1 MLLIRW
7 LVRRKWPNL
16 LVNNWRSHSARLWVM
31 NEASKSD
38 SQKVYIL
45 RQADYNFAN
54 MFGELILFFQKKI
67 VRPYFL
73 LNQEGG
79 NLWRNGFTDDAYSRQ
94 SWQIEPRLTT
104 KQIGKNLIS
113 EEGLANLPAY
123 YIDSKWFSW
132 PFAIRFIVQ
141 LPPTRNTWQISG
153 LPWWHYLEMRQMDQI
168 RSVT

>member
-1 MLLIRW
+1 
-7 LVRRKWPNL
+7 
-16 LVNNWRSHSARLWVM
+16 M

-113 EEGLANLPAY
+113 EEGWRISLL
-123 YIDSKWFSW
+123 ITLIQSDSVDLLQSD
-132 PFAIRFIVQ
+132 
-141 LPPTRNTWQISG
+141 L
-153 LPWWHYLEMRQMDQI
+153 
-168 RSVT
+168 